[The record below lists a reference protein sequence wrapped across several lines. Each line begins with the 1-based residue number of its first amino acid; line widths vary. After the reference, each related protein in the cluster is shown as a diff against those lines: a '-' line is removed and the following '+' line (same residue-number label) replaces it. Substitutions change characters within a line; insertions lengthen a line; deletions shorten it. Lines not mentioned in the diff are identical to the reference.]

1 MIDKELYDN
10 YLSTGQ
16 VDKVETISKN
26 NLYCNYLYNNFF
38 SNVSR
43 QANIIDLACGYGE
56 VVYFFEN
63 KGFENIKGVEISAEL
78 VALSKQLGVKNV
90 QQGDIY
96 DYLSTVADKSIQVFV
111 MKDII
116 EHFEVEELTKMLKAM
131 RSKLADDGFI
141 IGHAPNGSGIFGMLI
156 RYNDLTHK
164 IAYTRKS
171 LEQLSRIC
179 VYTRTWVYEDKPLT
193 KGIKGMIRKAAWKIL
208 KLPFKL
214 IYYIE
219 TGSSNILL
227 SQNITF
233 KISK

>member
-10 YLSTGQ
+10 YLTTGQ
-16 VDKVETISKN
+16 VDKVEAISKN
-26 NLYCNYLYNNFF
+26 NLYCEYLYKNFF
-38 SNVSR
+38 QAVSK
-43 QANIIDLACGYGE
+43 QAHILDLACGYGE

-63 KGFENIKGVEISAEL
+63 KGFENIKGVEISEEL
-78 VALSKQLGVKNV
+78 VALSKKLGVKNV
-90 QQGDIY
+90 MHGDIY
-96 DYLSTVADKSIQVFV
+96 DYLNTVADKSIQVFV

-116 EHFEVEELTKMLKAM
+116 EHFEVEELTIMLKAM
-131 RSKLADDGFI
+131 KSKLADNGFI

-179 VYTRTWVYEDKPLT
+179 GYSRTEVYEDKPLT
-193 KGIKGMIRKAAWKIL
+193 KGIKGLVRRLSWKIL
-208 KLPFKL
+208 KLPFRL
-214 IYYIE
+214 FYYIE
-219 TGSSNILL
+219 TGHANVLL